1 MQKLS
6 DYKMPEIMSRK
17 GKMNKVLSSI
27 VTALVIGLLVFLGP
41 VNALQLSLSGI
52 NSNAPYIAGETI
64 SFTGKIDIETNER
77 PEIRNVSV
85 MINGQEAC
93 TIDIWG
99 WVLHGCEGV
108 NVTLIEYATS
118 FGYGY
123 GYNVF
128 NGGNGSY
135 EGYGYSYGYHQ
146 GKSPG
151 YISYNVTIDTSNGY
165 IGTENEPLV
174 APYLWYGGNNKVK
187 LLINTEQQVLDSAE
201 HIIWLNPAVQGKETF
216 EMNYPPL
223 NLTLAGTYDSKERT
237 FEGYL
242 TVGNDSSINYIG
254 VGSYV
259 PYDSD
264 SGEINL
270 RLYDNTRNNDPGIF
284 WYGNYSDGIWYLSP
298 DPKMSEYLEG
308 IMISAPQ

>member
-1 MQKLS
+1 
-6 DYKMPEIMSRK
+6 MPEIKSRN
-17 GKMNKVLSSI
+17 GKMSKVLSGF
-27 VTALVIGLLVFLGP
+27 VTVLVVGLLVLLGP
-41 VNALQLSLSGI
+41 VNALQLSLSGL
-52 NSNAPYIAGETI
+52 NSNTPYIAGEKI

-77 PEIRNVSV
+77 PEVRNVSV
-85 MINGQEAC
+85 MINGEEAC

-108 NVTLIEYATS
+108 TVTLKEYATS

-151 YISYNVTIDTSNGY
+151 YISYNITIDTPND
-165 IGTENEPLV
+165 
-174 APYLWYGGNNKVK
+174 YLWFGGNNKVK
-187 LLINTEQQVLDSAE
+187 FLMNTGQQILESAE
-201 HIIWLNPAVQGKETF
+201 HIIWLNPAVQGEGNF

-223 NLTLAGTYDSKERT
+223 NLTLAGTYNSTDHT
-237 FEGYL
+237 LEGYL
-242 TVGNDSSINYIG
+242 TGGNDPNAYYIG
-254 VGSYV
+254 VGNYV

-264 SGEINL
+264 SGEITI
-270 RLYDNTRNNDPGIF
+270 RLYDNTRNDDVGIF